1 MKFVNKK
8 LKIGVS
14 VLAIFLILGFIVPL
28 FGPENPTEWGA
39 YLKNMPPSSE
49 HLLGTTSLGQDTFFL
64 LAHSINN
71 SFKIGIAVSL
81 IATAAGVF
89 LGLIAG
95 FKSGLID
102 RLISLLTDSF
112 IVIPSLPILILL
124 SSFLKGTASVSF
136 IVAILALFSWPLPAR
151 QVRSMA
157 LSLRERESI
166 SMALF
171 SGESMIEWGA
181 YLKNMPPSSEHLLGT
196 TSLGQDTFFLLAH
209 SINNS
214 FKIGI
219 AVSLIATAAGVFL
232 GLIAGFKSGLIDRLI
247 SLLTDSFIVIPSL
260 PILILLSSFLKGTA
274 SVSFIVAILALFS
287 WPLPARQVRSMA
299 LSLRERESISMALF
313 SGESMIKIIVREIFP
328 YISGWTLAN
337 FVNGILAAIAAES
350 TLAVIGMSSNSTA
363 TLGTMIYWANQYQ
376 AMLGGRW
383 LWIGTPVV
391 ATVIIF
397 ISLFL
402 TMNGYQEYMAKRRG
416 KNA

>member
-14 VLAIFLILGFIVPL
+14 VLAVFLILGFIVPL

-166 SMALF
+166 NMALF
-171 SGESMIEWGA
+171 SGESM
-181 YLKNMPPSSEHLLGT
+181 
-196 TSLGQDTFFLLAH
+196 
-209 SINNS
+209 
-214 FKIGI
+214 
-219 AVSLIATAAGVFL
+219 V
-232 GLIAGFKSGLIDRLI
+232 
-247 SLLTDSFIVIPSL
+247 
-260 PILILLSSFLKGTA
+260 
-274 SVSFIVAILALFS
+274 
-287 WPLPARQVRSMA
+287 
-299 LSLRERESISMALF
+299 
-313 SGESMIKIIVREIFP
+313 KIIVREIFP